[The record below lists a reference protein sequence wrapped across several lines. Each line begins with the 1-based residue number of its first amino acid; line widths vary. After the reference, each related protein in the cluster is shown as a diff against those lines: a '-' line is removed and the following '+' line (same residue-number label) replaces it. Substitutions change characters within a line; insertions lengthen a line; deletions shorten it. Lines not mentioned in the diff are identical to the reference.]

1 MKSIQLILLT
11 FFAGVLYTNAQTMVF
26 DQEYYFIAKGEVKQ
40 LKQIQDSVYISD
52 CNDFQKCNEIPRF
65 SYKVL
70 NDSVIDK
77 NTKTY
82 ILKGKRYNHKNR
94 KAEEKKVIITKI
106 KNNRIKL
113 QEVYGKAGKRKL
125 ETSILYATSELVPL
139 KPISEITQEETEDIF
154 EQMVAYMNYLKTT
167 EIKREKYMS
176 WEKINDL
183 VIAKGYSPIG
193 ADEELGKK
201 SEKF

>member
-1 MKSIQLILLT
+1 MKPIKLILLI
-11 FFAGVLYTNAQTMVF
+11 FFAGVLYANAQTMLF
-26 DQEYYFIAKGEVKQ
+26 DQEYYFIAKGEVKL
-40 LKQIQDSVYISD
+40 LKQVQDSVYISD
-52 CNDFQKCNEIPRF
+52 CDDFQKCNEIPRF

-70 NDSVIDK
+70 TDSVIDK

-94 KAEEKKVIITKI
+94 EAEEKQVIITKI

-113 QEVYGKAGKRKL
+113 QEVYRKAGKRKL

-139 KPISEITQEETEDIF
+139 KPISEITQTEVEDIF
-154 EQMVAYMNYLKTT
+154 AKMVAYMNYLKTT

-183 VIAKGYSPIG
+183 VIEKGYSPVG
-193 ADEELGKK
+193 AEEELGKK
-201 SEKF
+201 SDKF